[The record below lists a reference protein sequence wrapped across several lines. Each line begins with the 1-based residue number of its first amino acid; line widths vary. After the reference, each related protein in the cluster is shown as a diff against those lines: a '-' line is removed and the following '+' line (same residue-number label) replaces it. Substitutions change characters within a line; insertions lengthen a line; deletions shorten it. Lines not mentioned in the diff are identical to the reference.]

1 MIYFQKWKTIILP
14 SIIIRYGPFHFLSL
28 DKHLTTM
35 LFFPKLDERG
45 HSCTSRGIEKA
56 FFFPAVKGLTR
67 EKNIF
72 FKWAEKNVKLV

>member
-35 LFFPKLDERG
+35 LFYPELDERG
-45 HSCTSRGIEKA
+45 HSCTSRGIENT
-56 FFFPAVKGLTR
+56 FFFISCLR
-67 EKNIF
+67 ID
-72 FKWAEKNVKLV
+72 